1 MSRQKLLP
9 EGYGHKPAAIPIHN
23 CCDICEKLCQCGNE
37 DCPKT
42 HPVFNVHRVDYS
54 SEEAMKREVH
64 ETERSLLKDKLDLLE
79 FSLSEAVSVVCVDI
93 LHGLTDDVIKRY
105 CKEV

>member
-1 MSRQKLLP
+1 
-9 EGYGHKPAAIPIHN
+9 
-23 CCDICEKLCQCGNE
+23 
-37 DCPKT
+37 
-42 HPVFNVHRVDYS
+42 
-54 SEEAMKREVH
+54 MKREVH